1 MADEINGTDI
11 NGLDTFEDKV
21 EQMES
26 AIGGAEAMAAA
37 FNQEMVRLQAT
48 VAETQREV
56 SKLETGISRGLKK
69 AIDGLVFD
77 GDTLA
82 DALRGVGESMLN
94 AAYNA
99 ALSPVTSHIGS
110 VLGNGLE
117 GVIQGFLPFEKG
129 GAFAQGRVMPFAN
142 GGVVSSPTFFPMR
155 GGTGLMGEAGA
166 EAIMPLTR
174 GANGKLGVQAQGG
187 SGRPVNITMNITTPD
202 VQGFQRSQSQVA
214 AQLSRALGRGS
225 RNQ

>member
-1 MADEINGTDI
+1 MADI
-11 NGLDTFEDKV
+11 NGLDKFEDKLS
-21 EQMES
+21 QMEDT
-26 AIGGAEAMAAA
+26 IGGAEAMASA

-56 SKLETGISRGLKK
+56 GALERGISKGLKR

-82 DALRGVGESMLN
+82 EAMRGVGKSMLD

-99 ALSPVTSHIGS
+99 ALRPVTSHVGS

-117 GVIQGFLPFEKG
+117 SVIQGLLPFENG
-129 GAFAQGRVMPFAN
+129 GSFSQGRVTPFAT
-142 GGVVSSPTFFPMR
+142 GGVVSNPTYFPMR
-155 GGTGLMGEAGA
+155 GGTGLMGEAGP
-166 EAIMPLTR
+166 EAIMPLSR
-174 GANGKLGVQAQGG
+174 GANGKLGVRAEGG
-187 SGRPVNITMNITTPD
+187 SKNVNVTMNISTPD
-202 VQGFQRSQSQVA
+202 VEGFRRSQSQIA
-214 AQLSRALGRGS
+214 AQLSRAMGRGS

>member
-1 MADEINGTDI
+1 MADI
-11 NGLDTFEDKV
+11 NGLDKFEDKLT
-21 EQMES
+21 QMED
-26 AIGGAEAMAAA
+26 AMGGAEAMASA

-56 SKLETGISRGLKK
+56 GTLERGISKGLKR

-82 DALRGVGESMLN
+82 EAMRGVGTAMLN

-99 ALSPVTSHIGS
+99 AVTPVTDHVGS
-110 VLGNGLE
+110 ALGNGLE
-117 GVIQGFLPFEKG
+117 TIIQGLLPFEKG
-129 GAFAQGRVMPFAN
+129 GSFSQGRVTPFAT
-142 GGVVSSPTFFPMR
+142 GGVVSNPTYFPMR
-155 GGTGLMGEAGA
+155 GGTGLMGEAGP
-166 EAIMPLTR
+166 EAIMPLSR
-174 GANGKLGVQAQGG
+174 GTDGKLGVAA
-187 SGRPVNITMNITTPD
+187 SGASKSVNVTMNITTPD
-202 VQGFQRSQSQVA
+202 VEGFSRSQSQVA

>member
-1 MADEINGTDI
+1 MADI
-11 NGLDTFEDKV
+11 NGLDKFDDKV
-21 EQMES
+21 SQMED
-26 AIGGAEAMAAA
+26 AIGGAEAMASA

-56 SKLETGISRGLKK
+56 ATLERGISRGLKR

-82 DALRGVGESMLN
+82 EAMRGVGKSMLD

-99 ALSPVTSHIGS
+99 AVKPVTNHVGS

-117 GVIQGFLPFEKG
+117 SLIQGLLPFENG
-129 GAFAQGRVMPFAN
+129 GSFAQGRVTPFAT
-142 GGVVSSPTFFPMR
+142 GGVVSNPTYFPMR
-155 GGTGLMGEAGA
+155 GGTGLMGEAGP
-166 EAIMPLTR
+166 EAIMPLSR
-174 GANGKLGVQAQGG
+174 GANGKLGVRAEGG
-187 SGRPVNITMNITTPD
+187 AKNVNVTMNITTPD
-202 VQGFQRSQSQVA
+202 VEGFRRSNSQIA
-214 AQLSRALGRGS
+214 AQLSRAMGRGQ